1 MTRKSFL
8 TFIGAVAWGLFIIAL
23 IVSALI
29 AAGKTVVE
37 FFGWVG

>member
-1 MTRKSFL
+1 MTRKRFL
-8 TFIGAVAWGLFIIAL
+8 TFAGAVAFGFFLLAL
-23 IVSALI
+23 LVSALI